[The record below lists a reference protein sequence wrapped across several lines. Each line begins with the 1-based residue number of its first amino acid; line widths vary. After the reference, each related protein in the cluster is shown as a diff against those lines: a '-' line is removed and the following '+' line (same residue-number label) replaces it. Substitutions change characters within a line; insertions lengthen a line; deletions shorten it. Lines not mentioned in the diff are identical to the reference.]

1 VALFLGLAVPRQ
13 TTTSRLQGPWGPGAA
28 VAMIVLLILPVTQAL
43 TAITNAN
50 IATAAS
56 AWVASP
62 TTAAKTYG
70 NIGDWNTATVTS
82 MYDLF
87 YNSATFNADISK
99 WNTASVS
106 NMASTF
112 EWAAAFNAN
121 LAGKERALEVR
132 FGPERILWIYSIL
145 LSAIIGVTFAVLL
158 VSAEA
163 HSTRVR
169 FMATSSFEAR
179 FHLHVAGNCSC
190 R

>member
-1 VALFLGLAVPRQ
+1 
-13 TTTSRLQGPWGPGAA
+13 
-28 VAMIVLLILPVTQAL
+28 MIVLLMVPVTQAL

-70 NIGDWNTATVTS
+70 NICDWNTVSVTS
-82 MYDLF
+82 MDNLF
-87 YNSATFNADISK
+87 YNEATFNADISK
-99 WNTASVS
+99 WNTAAVHY
-106 NMASTF
+106 MASTF
-112 EWAAAFNAN
+112 EGAAAFNAN

-132 FGPERILWIYSIL
+132 FGPERILGIYSIL

-158 VSAEA
+158 VSAAA
-163 HSTRVR
+163 HSSRVR

-190 R
+190 RSE